1 MERDVYCI
9 PQLSSLLFIII
20 IIQQTPRQ
28 FSDNYAAFS
37 KRKNTPVS
45 HYGPFGFD
53 AAWLVAL
60 AINMS
65 SSESSNGQLLDIK
78 TDNSPSDMIKNSL
91 LKTNF
96 KGVTVS
102 TFD

>member
-1 MERDVYCI
+1 MFIVYLKS
-9 PQLSSLLFIII
+9 LSLFFFIE
-20 IIQQTPRQ
+20 QTPRQ
-28 FSDNYAAFS
+28 FSDNYEAFS

-60 AINMS
+60 AMNRS
-65 SSESSNGQLLDIK
+65 NGESSNVQLLDIN
-78 TDNSPSDMIKNSL
+78 TDYSSSDMIKNSL

-102 TFD
+102 IFKLK